1 MYAVWLVYA
10 GGLQYL
16 LVAALAYLIG
26 TAFYVYAKRSAGQ
39 APFTAKDLPALI
51 VVALGSIAA
60 VIGFANGS
68 LRL

>member
-1 MYAVWLVYA
+1 M
-10 GGLQYL
+10 
-16 LVAALAYLIG
+16 AALAYLIG

-39 APFTAKDLPALI
+39 SPFTAKDLPALI